1 MKAVAVA
8 LTAALLSTA
17 TAQTTQAYPDLPVGI
32 KNGVGAMIGHTIYV
46 GLGTAGQK
54 FYALDLSKT
63 ERAWVEVAAFPDPA
77 RDQAAAAAV
86 NGKLYVFG
94 GNGKSSPDAT
104 TALFNQ
110 VHAYDPAT
118 NTWSVLPTRA
128 PREIAGGTAVA
139 QGERIL
145 LFGGVNR
152 NIFDGYFKDIAAAGT
167 DKARSDA
174 VARAYFTQRPQDY
187 FFGRDVQAYLP
198 ATNTWQSLG
207 VVPFTGRAGAAV
219 ALEGTT
225 LSIVNGEMKPG
236 LRTAAAHQGT
246 LADDGIKW
254 RNLPDLIPPAS
265 GGLQEGVAGA
275 FTGYS
280 HGALLVAGGANFPGS
295 TAKYQAGTLY
305 AHEGLTKTWRSDVY
319 ALRGNRWGIVG
330 QLPQVQGY
338 GMSIQNGNEIILIG
352 GELQGG
358 TPSTKVFSLE
368 LSGNNLT
375 IKD

>member
-1 MKAVAVA
+1 MKAVV
-8 LTAALLSTA
+8 LTAALLATTA
-17 TAQTTQAYPDLPVGI
+17 SAQSTQAYPDLPVGI
-32 KNGVGAMIGHTIYV
+32 KNGVGAMIGHTLYV

-54 FYALDLSKT
+54 FFALDLSKP
-63 ERAWVEVAAFPDPA
+63 ERAWVEVAAFPDAA

-104 TALFNQ
+104 TAVFNQ

-118 NTWSVLPTRA
+118 NTWSLLPTRA

-139 QGERIL
+139 QGDRIL

-152 NIFDGYFKDIAAAGT
+152 NIFDGYFRDIAAAGT
-167 DKARSDA
+167 DKTRSDA

-187 FFGRDVQAYLP
+187 FFGRDVQAYTP

-207 VVPFTGRAGAAV
+207 VVPFAGRAGAAV
-219 ALEGTT
+219 ALKGDT
-225 LSIVNGEMKPG
+225 LTVVNGEIKPG

-246 LADDGIKW
+246 LTADGINW
-254 RNLPDLIPPAS
+254 RNLPNLIPPA
-265 GGLQEGVAGA
+265 GKDVQDGVAGA
-275 FTGYS
+275 FVGYS
-280 HGALLVAGGANFPGS
+280 GGTLLVTGGANFPGS
-295 TAKYQAGTLY
+295 NAKFAEGTLY
-305 AHEGLTKTWRSDVY
+305 AHEGLTKTWHSDVY
-319 ALRGNRWGIVG
+319 ALRGGRWSIIG

-338 GMSIQNGNEIILIG
+338 GTSIQNGNEVILVG

-358 TPSTKVFSLE
+358 TASTKVFSLE
-368 LSGNNLT
+368 ISGDQL
-375 IKD
+375 ILKD